1 MADQPRQRRLNPPAR
16 KRAGP
21 NPWVVL
27 LVIFLA
33 VGGGGTVL
41 ALMLQNRPQV
51 GVTTTV
57 ARSAAGPQP
66 GTQPPNF
73 RLPGLGMEDREL
85 AEFRGRPV
93 LIVFWNSQCQPCLDM
108 FPRLQIA
115 AQGGDLTIIAIHTT
129 FQDAPDQASAAL
141 QPYNLPQR
149 QFYILRDD
157 TGSAVRQYEVRVVPT
172 SYFLKRDGT
181 VSEAWTGPLPDDVL
195 NAALAQIR

>member
-1 MADQPRQRRLNPPAR
+1 MADQPRQRHLNPPAR

-21 NPWVVL
+21 NPWAVL

-33 VGGGGTVL
+33 AGGGGTVL

-51 GVTTTV
+51 GVTTAV
-57 ARSAAGPQP
+57 ARPTAGPQP

-93 LIVFWNSQCQPCLDM
+93 LIVFWNSRCPPCLDM

-115 AQGGDLTIIAIHTT
+115 ALGGDLAIVAIHTT

-141 QPYNLPQR
+141 QPYNLPQQ

-157 TGSAVRQYEVRVVPT
+157 TGSAVRQYAVRVVPT